1 MPAGKCHDLFWPF
14 HFLSEEEER
23 KRHQYQVLKGLPL
36 QLPFL
41 FRQGIYNSTY
51 FRREWQEDSPSSLSE
66 TGWKYITSQNKGPS
80 APTRNGNKNNK
91 KNPPNLSVKNKKKQL
106 SFVIKSAA
114 LCAKKKK
121 KKKKET
127 PNYIAPWAYKPAFI
141 LISPLCCVRLVAG
154 PLLKMERI

>member
-91 KNPPNLSVKNKKKQL
+91 KKNPPNLSVKKNSCL
-106 SFVIKSAA
+106 SLSKVP
-114 LCAKKKK
+114 LCAQKKKK
-121 KKKKET
+121 RKKKRHQ
-127 PNYIAPWAYKPAFI
+127 II
-141 LISPLCCVRLVAG
+141 
-154 PLLKMERI
+154 

>member
-91 KNPPNLSVKNKKKQL
+91 KKSAQFERKKQKKNSCL
-106 SFVIKSAA
+106 SLSKVP
-114 LCAKKKK
+114 LCAQKKKK
-121 KKKKET
+121 RKKKRHQ
-127 PNYIAPWAYKPAFI
+127 II
-141 LISPLCCVRLVAG
+141 
-154 PLLKMERI
+154 

>member
-91 KNPPNLSVKNKKKQL
+91 KKNPPNLSVKNKKKTAVFRYQKCR
-106 SFVIKSAA
+106 SMR
-114 LCAKKKK
+114 
-121 KKKKET
+121 KKEKKEKKRDQ
-127 PNYIAPWAYKPAFI
+127 II
-141 LISPLCCVRLVAG
+141 
-154 PLLKMERI
+154 